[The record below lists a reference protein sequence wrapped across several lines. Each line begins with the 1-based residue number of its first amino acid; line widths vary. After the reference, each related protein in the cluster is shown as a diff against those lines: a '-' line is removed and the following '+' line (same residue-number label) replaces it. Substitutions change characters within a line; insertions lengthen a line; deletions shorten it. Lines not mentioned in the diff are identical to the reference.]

1 MDERRKKTLDFIG
14 LDMTPES
21 EEDEQDIFRSSLR
34 DIDKIIAEQYG
45 FSRDEIDLT
54 IAGDSGVA
62 VAEFNPE
69 TDRLKNHV
77 RIITHEDLER
87 LIENFKSSLMN

>member
-1 MDERRKKTLDFIG
+1 
-14 LDMTPES
+14 MTPES

-34 DIDKIIAEQYG
+34 DIDKIIAQEYG
-45 FSRDEIDLT
+45 FSQDDIDLT

-69 TDRLKNHV
+69 KDRLKNHI

-87 LIENFKSSLMN
+87 LIENFKTALLN